1 MLLTSLLTRCQTH
14 PMSVTGLPAT
24 SQWRLPVHG
33 AYVYMHYMIQMMGDV
48 VGLCNHAPNSTL
60 LVATTTI
67 RPATPAAASARA
79 TDVACRP
86 AAHQHAASLGLYDGL
101 HGVDE

>member
-1 MLLTSLLTRCQTH
+1 
-14 PMSVTGLPAT
+14 MSVTVLPAP
-24 SQWRLPVHG
+24 SQSRLLVHG
-33 AYVYMHYMIQMMGDV
+33 AYVYMHYANNLMGNV
-48 VGLCNHAPNSTL
+48 VGLSNLAPQPTL